1 MVDKF
6 TSILTT
12 IVILAIVTTLVLPG
26 RNTAAVTKAGF
37 QGFADSIRA
46 GLGN

>member
-26 RNTAAVTKAGF
+26 RQTASVASAGF
-37 QGFADSIRA
+37 KGFADSIRA